1 MFREGP
7 SWAPAKAAAGA
18 ERFPHNLRRIGQM
31 FERRGGGRM
40 RKEPSSCRRSVDA
53 RSTQVAVEENPQPV
67 SDEGRRRRPARRDT
81 REGCCQ
87 IDVGPQRFFGGRRTW
102 KGKADP
108 AAGKCGCRVGR
119 RRETAAGN
127 YQYGQNATGTE
138 AERGHR
144 FQRRRRGCRRRD
156 ENARKRLDAWK
167 NCSAAAVVKVGGQS
181 ETAWC
186 TVPEEAALF
195 RRKPR

>member
-1 MFREGP
+1 MLLYPYCTIFNPAFGCHISIKRILLYCNIVPPWFTQLVYSRLCYHYTRICPLVNRTGGKWWWYFVFRSVNWMFREGP

-53 RSTQVAVEENPQPV
+53 RSTQVAVEKNPQPV

-127 YQYGQNATGTE
+127 Y
-138 AERGHR
+138 
-144 FQRRRRGCRRRD
+144 
-156 ENARKRLDAWK
+156 
-167 NCSAAAVVKVGGQS
+167 
-181 ETAWC
+181 
-186 TVPEEAALF
+186 
-195 RRKPR
+195 